1 MPLASLPPPFIR
13 KLTFLL
19 NGYLR
24 PQTWNRVALDIRPQ
38 QSLILLTTGREEPGP
53 GDSGNGRWVYRVT
66 TLADLR
72 FTSEL
77 RAWPGLVVLPSPC
90 VECELESAH
99 ASFQADIWVVFPL
112 LLPPRLPK

>member
-1 MPLASLPPPFIR
+1 M
-13 KLTFLL
+13 
-19 NGYLR
+19 
-24 PQTWNRVALDIRPQ
+24 
-38 QSLILLTTGREEPGP
+38 
-53 GDSGNGRWVYRVT
+53 T

-77 RAWPGLVVLPSPC
+77 QAWPGLAVFPSPC

-112 LLPPRLPK
+112 LLPPHLPK